1 MSTVKVLVTGG
12 AGFIGSNL
20 VARLLDEGYAV
31 RVLDDFSTG
40 RRENLDGRA
49 ELTEGDIDDEA
60 LVREA
65 VRGAH
70 IVFHQAAAG
79 SVARSVAQPLV
90 TDRVNTHGTLTVLK
104 ACLDSGVQRVVSA
117 SSSSIYGGAGAL
129 PSVETG
135 TPMPRS
141 PYAVSKLAGEHY
153 CRVFTQ
159 VYGLE
164 TVTLRYFN
172 VYGPHQRPDS
182 SYAAVIP
189 LFISALSTGQR
200 PILHGDGQQSRDFT
214 FVDDVVEANLAAAR
228 APGAAAAGQV
238 YNIACGGSHSLLE
251 LLDVLGREMGVSM
264 APVYTEPR
272 LGDIRA
278 SQADVA
284 AARQVLGFEAKVS
297 FEEGLR
303 RTVSWYREVSGSP
316 AP

>member
-20 VARLLDEGYAV
+20 AARLLGEGYAV

-40 RRENLDGRA
+40 RRENVDGRV
-49 ELTEGDIDDEA
+49 ELIEGDIADEE

-65 VRGAH
+65 VRGVQV
-70 IVFHQAAAG
+70 VFHQAAAG
-79 SVARSVAQPLV
+79 SVARSVARPLV

-104 ACLDSGVQRVVSA
+104 ASLDSGVHRVVSA

-159 VYGLE
+159 VYGME

-172 VYGPHQRPDS
+172 VYGPRQRPDS

-189 LFISALSTGQR
+189 LFIRAFSVGQQ
-200 PILHGDGQQSRDFT
+200 PVIHGDGRQSRDFT

-228 APGAAAAGQV
+228 APAAAAGGV
-238 YNIACGGSHSLLE
+238 FNIACGGSHSLLE
-251 LLDVLGREMGVSM
+251 LLEVLGREMGVST
-264 APVYTEPR
+264 APVHAEPR
-272 LGDIRA
+272 PGDIRA
-278 SQADVA
+278 SQADVT
-284 AARQVLGFEAKVS
+284 AAREVLGFEAKVS

-303 RTVSWYREVSGSP
+303 RTIGWYRDVSGSLEP
-316 AP
+316 

>member
-1 MSTVKVLVTGG
+1 MSAVKVLVTGG

-20 VARLLDEGYAV
+20 VTRLLDEGYAV

-40 RRENLDGRA
+40 RPENVDGRA
-49 ELTEGDIDDEA
+49 ELIEGDVDDEE
-60 LVREA
+60 LVGGV

-90 TDRVNTHGTLTVLK
+90 TDKVNTHGTLTVLK
-104 ACLDSGVQRVVSA
+104 ACLDFGVHRVVFA
-117 SSSSIYGGAGAL
+117 SSSSVYGGAGAL

-135 TPMPRS
+135 TPTPRS

-172 VYGPHQRPDS
+172 VYGPRQRPDS

-189 LFISALSTGQR
+189 LFISAFSLGQQ
-200 PILHGDGQQSRDFT
+200 PIVHGDGRQSRDFT

-228 APGAAAAGQV
+228 APVATATGGV
-238 YNIACGGSHSLLE
+238 FNIACGGSHSLLE
-251 LLDVLGREMGVSM
+251 LLDVLGREMEMSI
-264 APVYTEPR
+264 APVHTEPR
-272 LGDIRA
+272 PGDIRA
-278 SQADVA
+278 SQADVTS
-284 AARQVLGFEAKVS
+284 AREVLGFTAKVS
-297 FEEGLR
+297 FEEGLH

>member
-1 MSTVKVLVTGG
+1 MAAVKVLVTGG

-40 RRENLDGRA
+40 HRENVDTRA
-49 ELTEGDIDDEA
+49 ELIEGDIDDEA
-60 LVREA
+60 VAREA
-65 VRGAH
+65 VRGAQV
-70 IVFHQAAAG
+70 VFHQAAAG

-104 ACLDSGVQRVVSA
+104 VALDSGVQRVVSA
-117 SSSSIYGGAGAL
+117 SSSSVYGGAGAL

-135 TPMPRS
+135 VPSPRS

-164 TVTLRYFN
+164 TVALRYFN
-172 VYGPHQRPDS
+172 VFGPRQRPDS
-182 SYAAVIP
+182 AYAAVIP
-189 LFISALSTGQR
+189 LFITALSAGQR
-200 PILHGDGQQSRDFT
+200 PIVHGDGQQSRDFT
-214 FVDDVVEANLAAAR
+214 FVDDVVEANLAAMR
-228 APGAAAAGQV
+228 APAASAAGNLF
-238 YNIACGGSHSLLE
+238 NIACGGSHSLLE
-251 LLDVLGREMGVSM
+251 LLDVLGREMGVSLP
-264 APVYTEPR
+264 PVRTEPR
-272 LGDIRA
+272 PGDIRA
-278 SQADVA
+278 SQADVS

-303 RTVSWYREVSGSP
+303 RTVAWYRAVSVPP

>member
-1 MSTVKVLVTGG
+1 MSAVKVLVTGG

-20 VARLLDEGYAV
+20 VTRLLDERYAV

-49 ELTEGDIDDEA
+49 EVIEGDIDDEE
-60 LVREA
+60 LVGDA

-104 ACLDSGVQRVVSA
+104 ACMDSGVQRVVSA
-117 SSSSIYGGAGAL
+117 SSSSVYGGAGAL
-129 PSVETG
+129 PTVETG
-135 TPMPRS
+135 TPLPRS

-153 CRVFTQ
+153 CRVFTE

-172 VYGPHQRPDS
+172 VYGPRQRPDS
-182 SYAAVIP
+182 AYAAVIP
-189 LFISALSTGQR
+189 LFISALSLGQQ

-228 APGAAAAGQV
+228 APAARAAGGV
-238 YNIACGGSHSLLE
+238 FNIACGRSHSLLE
-251 LLDVLGREMGVSM
+251 LLEVLGREMGVTVP
-264 APVYTEPR
+264 PVHTEPR
-272 LGDIRA
+272 PGDIRS

-284 AARQVLGFEAKVS
+284 LARQALGFEAKVS
-297 FEEGLR
+297 FEDGLR
-303 RTVSWYREVSGSP
+303 RTLSWYRSVSGSP

>member
-1 MSTVKVLVTGG
+1 MKVLVTGG

-20 VARLLDEGYAV
+20 VARLLDEGFGV

-40 RRENLDGRA
+40 RRENVDVRA
-49 ELTEGDIDDEA
+49 ELIEGDIDDDE

-70 IVFHQAAAG
+70 VVFHQAAAG

-117 SSSSIYGGAGAL
+117 SSSSVYGDAGAL

-172 VYGPHQRPDS
+172 VYGPKQRPDS

-189 LFISALSTGQR
+189 LFISALSTGQQ
-200 PILHGDGQQSRDFT
+200 PIVHGDGQQSRDFT
-214 FVDDVVEANLAAAR
+214 FVDDVVEANLAAAQ
-228 APGAAAAGQV
+228 APAPAAAGGV
-238 YNIACGGSHSLLE
+238 FNIACGGSHSLLE

-264 APVYTEPR
+264 APVHTEPR
-272 LGDIRA
+272 PGDIRA
-278 SQADVA
+278 SQADVT

-303 RTVSWYREVSGSP
+303 RTVGWYREVSGSP

>member
-1 MSTVKVLVTGG
+1 MSTMKALVTGG

-31 RVLDDFSTG
+31 SVLDDFSTG
-40 RRENLDGRA
+40 RRENLDTRA
-49 ELTEGDIDDEA
+49 ELVEGDIDDEA

-117 SSSSIYGGAGAL
+117 SSSSVYGGVGAL
-129 PSVETG
+129 PSVETA
-135 TPMPRS
+135 TPSPRS

-159 VYGLE
+159 VYGMA

-172 VYGPHQRPDS
+172 VYGPRQRPDS
-182 SYAAVIP
+182 AYAAVIP
-189 LFISALSTGQR
+189 LFIAAFSAGQQ
-200 PILHGDGQQSRDFT
+200 PIIHGDGQQSRDFT

-228 APGAAAAGQV
+228 APAEAAAGGV
-238 YNIACGGSHSLLE
+238 FNIACGGSHSLLE
-251 LLDVLGREMGVSM
+251 LLEVLGREMGLS
-264 APVYTEPR
+264 ATPVHTELRP
-272 LGDIRA
+272 GDIRA
-278 SQADVA
+278 SQADVT
-284 AARQVLGFEAKVS
+284 AARQILGFEAKMS

-303 RTVSWYREVSGSP
+303 RTVAWYREVSGSP